1 MEDHIMKLLGLSGG
15 MSQHTIV
22 AIEKT
27 LEFAYRYDNSITI
40 EALNISEYDIPFC
53 DGRDPAKYGG
63 DAKYVIEKID
73 DADALIIGTPMYRG
87 SYTGML
93 KNVFDILPNNA
104 LMGKPVGLI
113 GTGGSNHHY
122 LALEQELRPLLTFF
136 YAFVIPGTV
145 YINNRQIS
153 EDSFNVSDVLD
164 HLNQLAKSVVN
175 LTKYL
180 PSNKVE
186 VIGPIGLHTY
196 FLDD

>member
-1 MEDHIMKLLGLSGG
+1 MKLLGLSGG

-22 AIEKT
+22 AIEKA

-53 DGRDPAKYGG
+53 DGRDPAKYSG

-113 GTGGSNHHY
+113 ATGGSNHHY

-164 HLNQLAKSVVN
+164 HLNQLARSVVN

-196 FLDD
+196 FLND

>member
-1 MEDHIMKLLGLSGG
+1 
-15 MSQHTIV
+15 
-22 AIEKT
+22 
-27 LEFAYRYDNSITI
+27 
-40 EALNISEYDIPFC
+40 
-53 DGRDPAKYGG
+53 
-63 DAKYVIEKID
+63 
-73 DADALIIGTPMYRG
+73 
-87 SYTGML
+87 
-93 KNVFDILPNNA
+93 
-104 LMGKPVGLI
+104 MGKPVGLI
-113 GTGGSNHHY
+113 ATGGSNHHY

-196 FLDD
+196 FLND